1 MAWNNKLV
9 TSSMLQDI
17 FGIPAVSSLGTYKYI
32 TYDDIYRYQG
42 DWNTSLVEESG
53 NHKILTI
60 DDLIYQD
67 GIYNGW
73 IQMGGSNFNVCRY
86 DMDVQGCYFDYYEQN
101 NTKNPFAD
109 LDNVT
114 IRITFTSASGTT
126 VQYTIDS
133 INCQQST
140 INPTS
145 ATSNIP
151 QRSNIDVELS
161 VVNISTTNTELRYQQ
176 IYFWEVENA
185 TSNHEILCIYG
196 NSTEYRFKLPGSFRL
211 SNFIKHY

>member
-17 FGIPAVSSLGTYKYI
+17 FGIPAVSSLGAYKYI

-42 DWNTSLVEESG
+42 DWDTSLVEESG
-53 NHKILTI
+53 NYKILTI
-60 DDLIYQD
+60 DDLIYQE
-67 GIYNGW
+67 GTYNGW
-73 IQMGGSNFNVCRY
+73 IQMRGGNFNVCEY
-86 DMDVQGCYFDYYEQN
+86 DMDVYGCYFNYSEQN

-114 IRITFTSASGTT
+114 IKITFTSASGIT

-133 INCQQST
+133 INCQQS
-140 INPTS
+140 IIDPDS

-151 QRSNIDVELS
+151 QRSNIDVEIS
-161 VVNISTTNTELRYQQ
+161 VVNISDTNTELRYQQ
-176 IYFWEVENA
+176 IYFWEIENA
-185 TSNHEILCIYG
+185 TSGQSTLSIYG
-196 NSTEYRFKLPGSFRL
+196 NSTEYKFNLNGSFRVNPL
-211 SNFIKHY
+211 IKHY